1 MDLYNLDTGGAL
13 EPAIESEWLLTN
25 GLGGF
30 ASSSVVGCNRRRY
43 HALLC
48 AATMPPVGR
57 IVALSKV
64 GELLHPSADR
74 PEFVE
79 LSINH
84 FRELMHPRGDR
95 YLQRFALG
103 DVARWEFAV
112 EDIAVV
118 KEVQLLWH
126 HNVAGIRY
134 TIRAPEGRNVALRLL
149 PFVALRDFHALRRA
163 EGSHFHVTADS
174 RQVCVTD
181 GRHSLYIQ
189 ADGAEFGVKQEWWY
203 GLAYPIEHERGMDDS
218 EDLFIPGSFLH
229 RCTGSGVVTLW
240 AGTDPV
246 GVSNWDEQLKR
257 RPKTAVSFR
266 RGDGKPL
273 KQPGEGSTTL
283 RRLAHAAADFIVRRT
298 RPDGRSGTSIIAGY
312 PWFSDWGRDTMIA
325 LPGLLLTTG
334 RFEEAAD
341 VLGVFAQYVSEG
353 MIPNH
358 FDDYTNQPHYNTVDA
373 SLWFINTAFAYR
385 RYSGDEKTFAKLLR
399 PACMQIFKGYR
410 NGTRFN
416 IAMDERDGLIS
427 AGSPGSQ
434 LTWMDAKCD
443 GVVFTPRHGKA
454 VEINALWYNA
464 LKLLGEEDLAAKV
477 AASFTAKFW
486 ISPFRGLADVIRDD
500 QRDTSLRPNQ
510 ILAVSLPY
518 SPLSA
523 AQQSAVVEV
532 VCRELLTPY
541 GLRTLDAANPHF
553 KAHYSG
559 RAFDRDAAYHNGT
572 IWAWLMG
579 PFIEGYLKVNAYA
592 PIAVEQARQW
602 LRPLIEHLEQGCIGQ
617 ISEIFE
623 AAPPHRPVGCFA
635 QAWSVAEVLRMAVEV
650 EVEA

>member
-1 MDLYNLDTGGAL
+1 MDLYTVETGGAL
-13 EPAIESEWLLTN
+13 EKGLELEWLLTN

-64 GELLHPSADR
+64 GELLHPHADR

-79 LSINH
+79 LSVNH
-84 FRELMHPRGDR
+84 FRDSLHPRGDR

-103 DVARWEFAV
+103 DVARWEFAA
-112 EDIAVV
+112 EEIRIT
-118 KEVQLLWH
+118 KQVQLLWH
-126 HNVAGIRY
+126 RNVVGVRY
-134 TIRAPEGRNVALRLL
+134 TIEAPAGRQFLLRLL

-163 EGSHFHVTADS
+163 DGSHFQVTCDS

-181 GRHSLYIQ
+181 GRNSLYIQ
-189 ADGAEFGVKQEWWY
+189 ADGAEFGAKHEWWY
-203 GLAYPIEHERGMDDS
+203 GLTYPIERERGLDDA

-229 RCTGSGVVTLW
+229 RGTGSGAVTLW

-246 GVSNWDEQLKR
+246 GVYDWQEQLGQRPR
-257 RPKTAVSFR
+257 RAVSFR
-266 RGDGKPL
+266 RGDGTLLP
-273 KQPGEGSTTL
+273 QAMGEAPTL
-283 RRLAHAAADFIVRRT
+283 RRLARAASDFIVRRT

-334 RFEEAAD
+334 RFEEAAE
-341 VLGVFAQYVSEG
+341 VLAVFAQYVSEG

-358 FDDYTNQPHYNTVDA
+358 FDDYTNQPHYNTADA
-373 SLWFINTAFAYR
+373 SLWFIHAAFAYR
-385 RYSGDEKTFAKLLR
+385 RYSGDETTFAELLR
-399 PACMQIFKGYR
+399 PACVEIFRGYR

-416 IAMDERDGLIS
+416 IAMDEQDGLIW

-464 LKLLGEEDLAAKV
+464 LKLLGEEHLAAKV
-477 AASFTAKFW
+477 AAGFAAKFW
-486 ISPFRGLADVIRDD
+486 ISPFRGLADVVRDGE
-500 QRDTSLRPNQ
+500 RDVSLRPNQ
-510 ILAVSLPY
+510 ILAVSLPH

-532 VCRELLTPY
+532 VRRELLTPY
-541 GLRTLDAANPHF
+541 GLRTLEVANPHF

-559 RAFDRDAAYHNGT
+559 QAFDRDAAYHNGT

-579 PFIEGYLKVNAYA
+579 PFIEAYLKVNNRA
-592 PIAVEQARQW
+592 PIALEQARQW
-602 LRPLIEHLEQGCIGQ
+602 LRPLIDHLEQGCLGQ

-650 EVEA
+650 GL